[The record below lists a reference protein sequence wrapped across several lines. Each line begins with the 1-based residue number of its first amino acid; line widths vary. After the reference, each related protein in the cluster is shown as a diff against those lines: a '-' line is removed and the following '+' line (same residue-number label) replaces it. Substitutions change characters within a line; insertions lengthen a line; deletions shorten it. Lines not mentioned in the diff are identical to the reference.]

1 MLHHGAN
8 SLPLWFLECIGLY
21 VCLMNRCGYCV
32 SHHCQGM
39 LRLIGDDARAES
51 IRRDLERGNVTDGF
65 NERQAAALRYAEV
78 LTRSPADVAES
89 HIQVMRDAGY
99 GDGEILEIN
108 QVASYFA
115 YANRMVLGLGVT
127 TDGDILGL
135 SPSGDADDWGH
146 R

>member
-8 SLPLWFLECIGLY
+8 SLPRWFLECIGLY
-21 VCLMNRCGYCV
+21 VCLMDRCGYCV

-89 HIQVMRDAGY
+89 HIQVMRT
-99 GDGEILEIN
+99 
-108 QVASYFA
+108 QVTVMERSW
-115 YANRMVLGLGVT
+115 RSTKLPVT
-127 TDGDILGL
+127 
-135 SPSGDADDWGH
+135 SPTPTAWSWA
-146 R
+146 